1 MSTEPT
7 PQPTAEP
14 AAEPKARILLVED
27 DLALANAYRVRMEA
41 EGFDVKHCPN
51 GEEAMQQALE
61 YHPDLILLDIMM
73 PRISGFDV
81 LDILRN
87 TKETAHTK
95 IIILTALSQ
104 PSDRQRAKDLG
115 ADEFLVK
122 SQAVIADVMNRIRFH
137 LGIKE

>member
-1 MSTEPT
+1 MSSSKP
-7 PQPTAEP
+7 
-14 AAEPKARILLVED
+14 RILLVED
-27 DLALANAYRVRMEA
+27 DLALATAYKVRMEA
-41 EGFDVKHCPN
+41 EGFDIRHCPD
-51 GEEAMQQALE
+51 GEEAMQEALE

-73 PRISGFDV
+73 PKISGFDV

-87 TKETAHTK
+87 TPETAHTK

-122 SQAVIADVMNRIRFH
+122 SQAVIADVMKRIRFH
-137 LGIKE
+137 LGLKDPEATV

>member
-1 MSTEPT
+1 MKDHP
-7 PQPTAEP
+7 
-14 AAEPKARILLVED
+14 ARILLVED
-27 DLALANAYRVRMEA
+27 DLALATAYRVRMEA
-41 EGFDVKHCPN
+41 EGFDVHHCPD
-51 GEEAMQQALE
+51 GEQAMQEALE

-73 PRISGFDV
+73 PKISGFDV

-122 SQAVIADVMNRIRFH
+122 SQAVIADVMKRIRFH
-137 LGIKE
+137 LGIKEPQSAE

>member
-1 MSTEPT
+1 MSEKKP
-7 PQPTAEP
+7 
-14 AAEPKARILLVED
+14 RILLVED
-27 DLALANAYRVRMEA
+27 DLALATAYKVRMEA
-41 EGFDVKHCPN
+41 EGFDVSHCPN
-51 GEEAMQQALE
+51 GEEALQAALD

-73 PRISGFDV
+73 PKISGFDV

-87 TKETAHTK
+87 TKATAHTK

-122 SQAVIADVMNRIRFH
+122 SQAVIADVMKRIRFH
-137 LGIKE
+137 LGLKESETAV

>member
-1 MSTEPT
+1 MKEN
-7 PQPTAEP
+7 
-14 AAEPKARILLVED
+14 KARILLVED
-27 DLALANAYRVRMEA
+27 DLALATAYKVRMEA
-41 EGFDVKHCPN
+41 EGFDIHHCPN
-51 GEEAMQQALE
+51 GEEAMQEALR

-73 PRISGFDV
+73 PKISGFDV

-122 SQAVIADVMNRIRFH
+122 SQAVIADVMKRIRFH
-137 LGIKE
+137 LGIKEPEAA

>member
-1 MSTEPT
+1 MNN
-7 PQPTAEP
+7 
-14 AAEPKARILLVED
+14 PKPRILLVED
-27 DLALANAYRVRMEA
+27 DLALATAYKVRMEA
-41 EGFDVKHCPN
+41 EGFDIRHCPE
-51 GEEAMQQALE
+51 GEEAMQEALE

-122 SQAVIADVMNRIRFH
+122 SQAVIADVMKRIKFH
-137 LGIKE
+137 LGIKETPTA

>member
-1 MSTEPT
+1 MNNTKP
-7 PQPTAEP
+7 
-14 AAEPKARILLVED
+14 RILLVED
-27 DLALANAYRVRMEA
+27 DLGLATAYKVRMEA
-41 EGFDVKHCPN
+41 EGFDVHHCPN
-51 GEEAMQQALE
+51 GEEALQEALI
-61 YHPDLILLDIMM
+61 YRPDLILLDIMM
-73 PRISGFDV
+73 PKISGFDV

-137 LGIKE
+137 LGLKDPAAHK

>member
-1 MSTEPT
+1 MSR
-7 PQPTAEP
+7 
-14 AAEPKARILLVED
+14 PKPHILLVED
-27 DLALANAYRVRMEA
+27 DLAIAAVYRTRMEA
-41 EGFDVKHCPN
+41 EGFDVRHCPN
-51 GEEAMQQALE
+51 GEEALTQALE

-73 PRISGFDV
+73 PKISGFDV

-104 PSDRQRAKDLG
+104 PSDKQRARELG

-122 SQAVIADVMNRIRFH
+122 SQAIIADVMKRIRFH
-137 LGIKE
+137 LGLKDPAEAEKG

>member
-1 MSTEPT
+1 MSVHKP
-7 PQPTAEP
+7 
-14 AAEPKARILLVED
+14 RILLVED
-27 DLALANAYRVRMEA
+27 DLALATAYRVRMEA
-41 EGFDVKHCPN
+41 EGFDVHHCPN
-51 GEEAMQQALE
+51 GEEALQQALE

-87 TKETAHTK
+87 TKQTAHTK

-122 SQAVIADVMNRIRFH
+122 SQAVIADVMKRIRFH
-137 LGIKE
+137 LGVGEPESAAEKK

>member
-1 MSTEPT
+1 MSK
-7 PQPTAEP
+7 Q
-14 AAEPKARILLVED
+14 ARILLVED
-27 DLALANAYRVRMEA
+27 DLALAAAYKVRMGA
-41 EGFDVKHCPN
+41 EGFDVRHCPD
-51 GEEAMQQALE
+51 GEQAMQEALV

-73 PRISGFDV
+73 PKISGFDV

-122 SQAVIADVMNRIRFH
+122 SQAVIADVMKRIRFH
-137 LGIKE
+137 LGIKEPELT